1 MSVMNTPYSGRLTAD
16 QRADIA
22 TLYWNGSSVRQVAK
36 VLNIPYGRVRG
47 YVEWLDLNPTDL
59 LQPPATGPKIL
70 IFDIE
75 TSYNVG
81 AYFGGKYKVNINK
94 ILRHWHLLCFAYR
107 WYGQDEM
114 GLVSQRQD
122 PNYVPGT
129 ENDKHVAVRLHR
141 LMTEA
146 DIVIAHYGDRFD
158 IPKANSRFLFNG
170 LGPPSPFQSIDTKSE
185 SSRHL
190 GEASNSL
197 ADLTEHYGLDTKLTH
212 SGFDLW
218 VRCVAGEP
226 AAWDEMEAYNMQDVE
241 ALTSW
246 YETIRPFIGHNGK
259 KKHPNL
265 GHFVRKDGAVCPNCM
280 SERLIVRGWTPHRTQ
295 HYEYPTMQCKD
306 CGRYSRQTGVRRT
319 IDPQDR
325 IYAT

>member
-1 MSVMNTPYSGRLTAD
+1 MDTMITPYKGRLTAPEREQIQD
-16 QRADIA
+16 RLLAGD
-22 TLYWNGSSVRQVAK
+22 SVREAAK
-36 VLNIPYGRVRG
+36 GTGIKYGRVRG
-47 YVEWLDLNPTDL
+47 YAEWLAAHPTDTIA
-59 LQPPATGPKIL
+59 PPETGPKIL
-70 IFDIE
+70 VFDIE

-107 WYGQDEM
+107 WYGQDEI
-114 GLVSQRQD
+114 GLVSQRHD
-122 PNYVPGT
+122 PHYVPGT
-129 ENDKHVAVRLHR
+129 EDDKFVATRLHK

-185 SSRHL
+185 ASRHL

-197 ADLTEHYGLDTKLTH
+197 ADLTDHYNVETKLIN

-218 VRCVAGEP
+218 VRCVAGEEE
-226 AAWDEMEAYNMQDVE
+226 AWEEMETYNVQDVQ
-241 ALTSW
+241 ALTGW
-246 YETIRPFIGHNGK
+246 YEKIRPFIGHNGK

-265 GHFVRKDGAVCPNCM
+265 GHFVRSETPVCPNCM
-280 SERLIVRGWTPHRTQ
+280 SKRMTVRGWTPHRTQ
-295 HYEYPTMQCKD
+295 HYEYATMQCKD
-306 CGRYSRQTGVRRT
+306 CGRYSRQAGTRRI
-319 IDPQDR
+319 IDPMDR